1 MGDILDRIAKLPDY
15 QKLAIALIL
24 FVGIFAL
31 FHFLV
36 NKKLKAEVTNLEFER
51 GQLVDERDRT
61 RQIAE
66 NKDQFE
72 RDVER
77 LNEELSRALKELP
90 NQREIPGLLRNI
102 SHLGRK
108 NGLEFQLFHPLPEIR
123 RDFYA
128 EVPVEI
134 VVTGTYHEVALFF
147 DRVGKLP
154 RIVNIRNVE
163 MKAPT
168 ERSGRI
174 ILTTQGETVTYRFI
188 EQEGAP
194 APAGGATADAGG
206 PRPRR

>member
-15 QKLAIALIL
+15 QKIAIALIL
-24 FVGIFAL
+24 FVGILVL

-36 NKKLKAEVTNLEFER
+36 NKKLKVEVTNLELER

-108 NGLEFQLFHPLPEIR
+108 NGLEFQLFHPLPEVR

-154 RIVNIRNVE
+154 RIVNIRNVQ
-163 MKAPT
+163 MSKPA

-174 ILTTQGETVTYRFI
+174 ILTTQGEAVTYRFI
-188 EQEGAP
+188 EQESATTQ
-194 APAGGATADAGG
+194 ATGATADAGG

>member
-1 MGDILDRIAKLPDY
+1 MGDLLDRIAKLPDY
-15 QKLAIALIL
+15 QKIAIALIL
-24 FVGIFAL
+24 YVGIFAL

-36 NKKLKAEVTNLEFER
+36 NKKLKIEVQNLEFQR
-51 GQLVDERDRT
+51 SDLIQERDET
-61 RQIAE
+61 RRIAE

-90 NQREIPGLLRNI
+90 NQREIPGLLRNV

-108 NGLEFQLFHPLPEIR
+108 NGLEFQLFHPLPEVR

-163 MKAPT
+163 MTKPE

-174 ILTTQGETVTYRFI
+174 ILSTQCEAVTYRFI
-188 EQEGAP
+188 EQ
-194 APAGGATADAGG
+194 APAGGDATTADAGG
-206 PRPRR
+206 AGPRPRR

>member
-1 MGDILDRIAKLPDY
+1 MGDLVDRIAKLPDY
-15 QKLAIALIL
+15 QKVLIALLVYIL
-24 FVGIFAL
+24 VFMA
-31 FHFLV
+31 FHVLINKRLKTQITDAHRRYGELV
-36 NKKLKAEVTNLEFER
+36 E
-51 GQLVDERDRT
+51 ERDQT

-66 NKDQFE
+66 NKDQFQ
-72 RDVER
+72 RDVEK

-90 NQREIPGLLRNI
+90 NEREIPGLLRNI

-108 NGLEFQLFHPLPEIR
+108 NGLDFRLFQPLPEVR

-154 RIVNIRNVE
+154 RIVNIRNVKMSE
-163 MKAPT
+163 PL

-174 ILTTQGETVTYRFI
+174 ILTTTGEAVTYRFL
-188 EQEGAP
+188 EGE
-194 APAGGATADAGG
+194 GS
-206 PRPRR
+206 

>member
-1 MGDILDRIAKLPDY
+1 MGDILDKFAKLPDY
-15 QKLAIALIL
+15 QKLLIALL
-24 FVGIFAL
+24 VYVLVFVA
-31 FHFLV
+31 FHMLINKRLAQQISDASRRYNELV
-36 NKKLKAEVTNLEFER
+36 T
-51 GQLVDERDRT
+51 ERDETRT
-61 RQIAE
+61 IAE
-66 NKDQFE
+66 NKDEFQ

-90 NQREIPGLLRNI
+90 NEREIPGLLRNI

-108 NGLEFQLFHPLPEIR
+108 NGLEFQLFQPLPEVR
-123 RDFYA
+123 QEFYA

-163 MKAPT
+163 MSDPD

-174 ILTTQGETVTYRFI
+174 ILTTTGECVTYRFLGSA
-188 EQEGAP
+188 EG
-194 APAGGATADAGG
+194 G
-206 PRPRR
+206 